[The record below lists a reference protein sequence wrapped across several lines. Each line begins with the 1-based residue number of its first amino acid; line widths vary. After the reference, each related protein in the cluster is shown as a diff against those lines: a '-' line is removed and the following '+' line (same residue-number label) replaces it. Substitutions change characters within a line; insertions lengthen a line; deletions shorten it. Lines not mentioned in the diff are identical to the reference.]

1 MLITYNWLKQ
11 YIDLSDISKQ
21 QLADILTKAGHEVEN
36 FEDQAYGTN
45 LVIGQVLSC
54 IKHPNADSLHICQV
68 DVGTDIRQIV
78 CGAPNIAADQKV
90 IVALP
95 GCKLAGGEIKET
107 VVRGESSKGM
117 ICSLSE
123 LNVDKN
129 H

>member
-78 CGAPNIAADQKV
+78 CGALI
-90 IVALP
+90 
-95 GCKLAGGEIKET
+95 
-107 VVRGESSKGM
+107 
-117 ICSLSE
+117 
-123 LNVDKN
+123 
-129 H
+129 